1 MKIQAM
7 TDTGLV
13 RGNNEDAFWFDNG
26 LQAIAV
32 ADGMGG
38 QNGGEVASRLAV
50 KNFATWCERILPHRS
65 TATLFSTVYSAI
77 IPAINKLVTQV
88 SRNDNGLHGMGTTLV
103 GTVFHEDC
111 LHVTHIGDSRV
122 AFISTIDKSL
132 KWLTKDDNV
141 AELMVVQGKLTP
153 EQARRSHY
161 RHILTACIGGREA
174 SNSTDVHYQQLAW
187 PRGCL
192 LLLCTDGLLDNTE
205 DHEIVDCCINV
216 LPGNLAAACSN
227 LVELANSNGGRDN
240 CTVVL
245 ASRD

>member
-13 RGNNEDAFWFDNG
+13 RQNNEDAFWFDNG
-26 LQAIAV
+26 LQAIAI

-38 QNGGEVASRLAV
+38 HNGGEIASRMAV
-50 KNFATWCERILPHRS
+50 ENFAVRCERILSHRN
-65 TATLFSTVYSAI
+65 TAALFSTMYSAI
-77 IPAINKLVTQV
+77 IPAIDKLITQA
-88 SRNDNGLHGMGTTLV
+88 SRNDNNLHGMGTTLV

-122 AFISTIDKSL
+122 ALISTIDKTL
-132 KWLTKDDNV
+132 KWLTRDDNL
-141 AELMVVQGKLTP
+141 AEFMVVKGELTP

-161 RHILTACIGGREA
+161 RHALTACIGGRGE
-174 SNSTDVHYQQLAW
+174 SHFTDVHYQRLAW
-187 PRGCL
+187 PRDCL

-205 DHEIVDCCINV
+205 DHEIVNNCINV
-216 LPGNLAAACSN
+216 LPGNLTAACSN
-227 LVELANSNGGRDN
+227 LVELANSKGGRDN